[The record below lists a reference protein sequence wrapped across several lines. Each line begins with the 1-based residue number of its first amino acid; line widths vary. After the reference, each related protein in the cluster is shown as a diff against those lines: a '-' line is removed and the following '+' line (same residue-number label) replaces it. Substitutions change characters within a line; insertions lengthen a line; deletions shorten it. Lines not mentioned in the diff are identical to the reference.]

1 MIAVDI
7 HRIDLNIN
15 ELEEHIE
22 RARLALGEDGYT
34 QLKAALETL
43 AYLTN
48 LVGDKNTT
56 IHRLQQIIF
65 GASTETTSNILD
77 KQTGTTADSSEKNAA
92 QEKSSGEN
100 GNEKEKQKQKE
111 KHKGHGRNGARDYK
125 GAQKVKVP
133 HESLKPGD
141 SCPLC
146 IKGKVYFLKTPAY
159 IVRLIGQPPI
169 GGTVYE
175 MESLR
180 CNLCLEIFTA
190 APPDGVGPEKYDFSA
205 GSMIAL
211 LRYGSGFPFNRLE
224 RLQGSMGIPL
234 PASTQWGIV
243 LEIFKIIHP
252 VYKELIRQ
260 AAQGEVLYND
270 DTNMRILALMNKGE
284 RQKLLVES
292 KDEAKK
298 KSERTGIFTS
308 GIVSTREGR
317 EIALF
322 FTGRQ
327 YAGENLNDV
336 LKQRDSDLGPPIQ
349 MCDGLLSRNL
359 SKEFEVIL
367 SNCNAHA
374 RRGFC
379 DVASRFPDECRFV
392 LEILRDV
399 YRNDD
404 YTKKQCLSA
413 EERLAFHKARSGP
426 LMDGLKKW
434 LDEQIDDKKVEPNS
448 ALGDAISYMKKHWM
462 ALVQFLHVPG
472 APLDNTIC
480 ERALKKAILH
490 RKGSLFYKTQK
501 GADVGDLFMSLIHTC
516 ERWGA
521 DPFDYLV
528 ELQKHAAELAE
539 NPAAWMP
546 WNYRETLEPR
556 GASSIAN

>member
-7 HRIDLNIN
+7 HRIDLNMK
-15 ELEEHIE
+15 ELQEHLE
-22 RARLALGEDGYT
+22 RARLVLGEDGYT
-34 QLKAALETL
+34 KLQSALETL

-65 GASTETTSNILD
+65 GASTETTSNVLD
-77 KQTGTTADSSEKNAA
+77 KQTEAADSAA
-92 QEKSSGEN
+92 QEKPSGEN
-100 GNEKEKQKQKE
+100 EKGKEKP
-111 KHKGHGRNGARDYK
+111 KGHGRNGARDFK
-125 GAQKVKVP
+125 GAQRVKVP

-141 SCPLC
+141 PCPLC
-146 IKGKVYFLKTPAY
+146 NKGKVYFLKTPAY
-159 IVRLIGQPPI
+159 IVRLVGQPPI
-169 GGTVYE
+169 GATVYE
-175 MESLR
+175 MENLR
-180 CNLCLEIFTA
+180 CNLCLEVFTA
-190 APPDGVGPEKYDFSA
+190 APPDGVGTKKYDPSA
-205 GSMIAL
+205 GSMIAI
-211 LRYGSGFPFNRLE
+211 LRYGSGFPFYRLA
-224 RLQGSMGIPL
+224 RMQGSMGIPL

-243 LEIFKIIHP
+243 LEIFKIILP
-252 VYKELIRQ
+252 VCKEMIRQ

-270 DTNMRILALMNKGE
+270 DTNMRILALMRKGA
-284 RQKLLVES
+284 RQKLLAESQDES
-292 KDEAKK
+292 KQ
-298 KSERTGIFTS
+298 KSERTGVFTS

-336 LKQRDSDLGPPIQ
+336 LKQRDSELGPPIQ

-359 SKEFEVIL
+359 PKEFEVIL

-392 LEILRDV
+392 LETLRDV

-404 YTKKQCLSA
+404 MTKKQGMSA

-426 LMDGLKKW
+426 LMDCLEKW

-448 ALGDAISYMKKHWM
+448 ALGDAICYMKNHWTK
-462 ALVQFLHVPG
+462 LVQFLHVPG

-490 RKGSLFYKTQK
+490 RKGSLFYKTQN

-516 ERWGA
+516 ERCGA

-528 ELQKHAAELAE
+528 ELQKHAAELTE

-546 WNYRETLEPR
+546 WNYRKTLERDCTSPM
-556 GASSIAN
+556 AD

>member
-1 MIAVDI
+1 MIAVDNI
-7 HRIDLNIN
+7 HRIDLNMK
-15 ELEEHIE
+15 ELQEYIE

-34 QLKAALETL
+34 KLKAALETL
-43 AYLTN
+43 SYLTN

-56 IHRLQQIIF
+56 IQRLQQIIF
-65 GASTETTSNILD
+65 GASTETTSNVLD
-77 KQTGTTADSSEKNAA
+77 NQTGMTANSSEKNAA
-92 QEKSSGEN
+92 QEKSSCD
-100 GNEKEKQKQKE
+100 NEKERP
-111 KHKGHGRNGARDYK
+111 KGHGRNGARDYK

-133 HESLKPGD
+133 HESLKSGD
-141 SCPLC
+141 PCPLC

-159 IVRLIGQPPI
+159 IVRLVGQPPI

-175 MESLR
+175 LENLR
-180 CNLCLEIFTA
+180 CNLCLEVFTA
-190 APPDGVGPEKYDFSA
+190 APPDEVGPEKYDPSA
-205 GSMIAL
+205 GSMISI
-211 LRYGSGFPFNRLE
+211 LRYGSSFPFNRLE

-243 LEIFKIIHP
+243 LEIFKMIHP

-260 AAQGEVLYND
+260 AAQGDVLYND
-270 DTNMRILALMNKGE
+270 DTTMRILALMNKGD
-284 RQKLLVES
+284 RQKLLAES
-292 KDEAKK
+292 NDESKK

-308 GIVSTREGR
+308 GIVSTKEGR

-327 YAGENLNDV
+327 YAGENLNAV

-359 SKEFEVIL
+359 PKEFEVIL

-379 DVASRFPDECRFV
+379 EVASRFPDECRFV
-392 LEILRDV
+392 LETLRDV

-404 YTKKQCLSA
+404 LTKKQCMSA

-426 LMDGLKKW
+426 LMDCLKKW

-448 ALGDAISYMKKHWM
+448 ALGEAISYMKNHWTE
-462 ALVQFLHVPG
+462 LIQFLHVPG
-472 APLDNTIC
+472 VPLDNTIC

-516 ERWGA
+516 ERCGA

-528 ELQKHAAELAE
+528 ELQKHATELTA
-539 NPAAWMP
+539 NPEAWMP
-546 WNYRETLEPR
+546 WNYRENLER
-556 GASSIAN
+556 SGASSIAN

>member
-1 MIAVDI
+1 MIAADI
-7 HRIDLNIN
+7 PRIDLNMK
-15 ELEEHIE
+15 ELQEHLE
-22 RARLALGEDGYT
+22 RARLVLGEDGYT
-34 QLKAALETL
+34 KLKAALETL
-43 AYLTN
+43 AYLTD

-65 GASTETTSNILD
+65 GARTETTSNVLD
-77 KQTGTTADSSEKNAA
+77 KQTEAAGSSGTP
-92 QEKSSGEN
+92 SGEN
-100 GNEKEKQKQKE
+100 DKGKEKP
-111 KHKGHGRNGARDYK
+111 KGHGRNGARDFT

-141 SCPLC
+141 PCPLC
-146 IKGKVYFLKTPAY
+146 KSGKVYFLKTPAY
-159 IVRLIGQPPI
+159 IVRLVGQAPI

-180 CNLCLEIFTA
+180 CNLCLEVFTA
-190 APPDGVGPEKYDFSA
+190 APPDGVGPEKYDPSA
-205 GSMIAL
+205 GAMIAL
-211 LRYGSGFPFNRLE
+211 LRYGSGFPFHRLA

-243 LEIFKIIHP
+243 LEIFKVIHP
-252 VYKELIRQ
+252 VYKEMIRQ

-270 DTNMRILALMNKGE
+270 DTNMRILALMRKGDRE
-284 RQKLLVES
+284 KLLAESNGES
-292 KDEAKK
+292 KQ
-298 KSERTGIFTS
+298 KSERTGVFTS
-308 GIVSTREGR
+308 GIISTREGR

-327 YAGENLNDV
+327 YAGENLNDL
-336 LKQRDSDLGPPIQ
+336 LKKRDSELGPPIQ

-359 SKEFEVIL
+359 PKEFDVIL

-379 DVASRFPDECRFV
+379 DVASRFHDECRFV
-392 LEILRDV
+392 LETLRDV

-404 YTKKQCLSA
+404 WAKKQGLSA

-426 LMDGLKKW
+426 LMDCLEKW
-434 LDEQIDDKKVEPNS
+434 LKEQIDEKKVEPNS
-448 ALGDAISYMKKHWM
+448 GLGEAIFYMKNHWTE
-462 ALVQFLHVPG
+462 LVQFLRVPG

-490 RKGSLFYKTQK
+490 RKGSLFYKTQN

-516 ERWGA
+516 ERCGA
-521 DPFDYLV
+521 DPFDYLA
-528 ELQKHAAELAE
+528 ELQKYATELAE

-546 WNYRETLEPR
+546 WNYRETLESSLEGSR
-556 GASSIAN
+556 ASPTPS